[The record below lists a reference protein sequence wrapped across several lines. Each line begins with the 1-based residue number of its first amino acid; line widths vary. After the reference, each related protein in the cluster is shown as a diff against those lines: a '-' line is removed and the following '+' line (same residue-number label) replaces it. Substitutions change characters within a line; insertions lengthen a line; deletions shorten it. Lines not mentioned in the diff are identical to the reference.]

1 MTKTRNTSHEPRATG
16 HGSRATGHKRET
28 IYVIA
33 GRDPDLSGLVNA
45 EYKEILEQLL
55 EPSQRTM
62 ALFDADAASVSA
74 SEVLDELRTLPFLA
88 DKRVVV
94 IRGADDFVSKNRQLL
109 EKYFENPSPTGVLI
123 LTVNSW
129 PAQTRLAKQLSA
141 VGKLISVTQPKPWQ
155 LPQRL
160 CQYAND
166 AHGKDLSHD
175 AAALLIELTGDDLCR
190 LYSEIDKLAT
200 FVDKEKVIAV
210 NHVELLI
217 GHNRLFDAF
226 EVIDAIMAG
235 DQGGALDGI
244 RPASGG
250 RAVERLRT
258 MFAEDKTTEY
268 TVVGAFAFHFRRMFN
283 AKALLEK
290 GLRQDEIAGKIRI
303 WSNKKDSFFAH
314 VRKLSLKQ
322 IGQYLQKLAE
332 IDHAIKTGQTKAQVA
347 MEQLVLGLVAGPT

>member
-1 MTKTRNTSHEPRATG
+1 VVSLWQKSGAEKEDILVENS
-16 HGSRATGHKRET
+16 

-33 GRDPDLSGLVNA
+33 GKDESLVNA
-45 EYKEILEQLL
+45 ERRELVEELL
-55 EPSQRTM
+55 EPSQRATG
-62 ALFDADAASVSA
+62 LFDADAASVSA
-74 SEVLDELRTLPFLA
+74 SEVLDELRTVPFLT

-94 IRGADDFVSKNRQLL
+94 IKGADDFVSENRQIL
-109 EKYFENPSPTGVLI
+109 EKYFDNPSPTGVLI
-123 LTVNSW
+123 LTVKSW
-129 PAQTRLAKQLSA
+129 SGQTKLAKRLSA

-166 AHGKDLSHD
+166 AHGKKLSDD
-175 AAALLIELTGDDLCR
+175 AAVLLVELTGDDLGR
-190 LYSEIDKLAT
+190 LYSEVDKLAT
-200 FVDKEKVIAV
+200 FADKEKAITV

-217 GHNRLFDAF
+217 GHNRLFNAF

-235 DQGGALDGI
+235 EVA
-244 RPASGG
+244 

-258 MFAEDKTTEY
+258 MFAEDKSSEY

-283 AKALLEK
+283 TKVLLEK
-290 GLRQDEIAGKIRI
+290 GVTPSEIVERLRIR
-303 WSNKKDSFFAH
+303 SNKESFFAH

-322 IGQYLQKLAE
+322 IGGYLQKLGE

-347 MEQLVLGLVAGPT
+347 MEQLVLGLVASSI

>member
-1 MTKTRNTSHEPRATG
+1 MKEKPRVQSPKPEINRNDQKPSHQ
-16 HGSRATGHKRET
+16 SR

-33 GRDPDLSGLVNA
+33 GKEESLVSA
-45 EYKEILEQLL
+45 EYRVLVEQLL
-55 EPSQRTM
+55 EPSQRAM
-62 ALFDADAASVSA
+62 AIFDADADTVTIQ
-74 SEVLDELRTLPFLA
+74 EVLDELRTLPFLA

-109 EKYFENPSPTGVLI
+109 ENYFNNPSPTGVLI

-129 PAQTRLAKQLSA
+129 PAQTRLARQLPA
-141 VGKLISVTQPKPWQ
+141 VGKLITVTPPKPYQ

-160 CQYAND
+160 CQYADD
-166 AHGKDLSHD
+166 AHGKDLSGD
-175 AAALLIELTGDDLCR
+175 AAALLIELAGDDLGR

-200 FVDKEKVIAV
+200 FADKEKVITIKD
-210 NHVELLI
+210 VELLI

-235 DQGGALDGI
+235 EIA
-244 RPASGG
+244 
-250 RAVERLRT
+250 RAVERLRR

-283 AKALLEK
+283 AKVLLEK

-314 VRKLSLKQ
+314 LRKLSLKQ
-322 IGQYLQKLAE
+322 IGWYLQKLAE
-332 IDHAIKTGQTKAQVA
+332 IDHAIKTGQTKPQVA
-347 MEQLVLGLVAGPT
+347 MEQLVLGLVRHTSGGLVASPT